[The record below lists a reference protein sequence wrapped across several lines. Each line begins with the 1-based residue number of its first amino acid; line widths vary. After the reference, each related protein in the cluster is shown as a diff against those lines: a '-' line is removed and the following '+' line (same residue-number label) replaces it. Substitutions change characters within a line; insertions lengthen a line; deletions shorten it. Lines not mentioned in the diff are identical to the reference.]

1 MLSPGSSLVD
11 EINETL
17 IVLDPSLLLNI
28 LELRH
33 HVIVTL
39 DLHPILITHTTPK
52 TSQHAKNDEQ
62 NLDELIH
69 DQISFPVNMDTMSL
83 NEATAPDRP
92 PTSIRNLSGSDWSLH
107 ITVPPE

>member
-1 MLSPGSSLVD
+1 VLTPRSSLIN

-17 IVLDPSLLLNI
+17 IVLDASLPLNI

-33 HVIVTL
+33 HVVVTL
-39 DLHPILITHTTPK
+39 DLHPILISHTAPE

-69 DQISFPVNMDTMSL
+69 DQISLPVNMNTTSSNVMIV
-83 NEATAPDRP
+83 
-92 PTSIRNLSGSDWSLH
+92 PT
-107 ITVPPE
+107 